1 MSDSP
6 ILLSNYQVREKLYES
21 SRTLV
26 YRANNQ
32 ATQENVVLKLLKT
45 PYPTAQD
52 LAEFRHEYEI
62 AQSLK
67 VPGIVQPSS
76 LLPYHNGLAMEM
88 PDFGGIS
95 LAELADLSTQAEES
109 SHELVNPRSLEL
121 NTFLKIAIQL
131 AGGLENLRQSQVI
144 HKDIKPQNIVV
155 HPQTLETKL
164 IDFSLASKLLRENTS
179 SLSPNLLEGTL
190 AYLSP
195 EQTGR
200 MNRKVDYRTDF
211 YSLGITFYELLTG
224 QLPFRADDPM
234 ELVHCHIAQ
243 RPVAPQVINPEIP
256 TVLNQMILKLMAKMP
271 EDRYQTGYGLQY
283 DLEQCR
289 QRLQQQGQISEFAI
303 GQEDLSEVFVIPE
316 KLYGREP
323 EIEIL
328 LSTFERVAQGTTE
341 LMLVS
346 GHSGVGKTA
355 VIREIHKPI
364 VRRRGYFIQG
374 KFDQLQQSMPFS
386 ALLQAF
392 RDLCQQLL
400 TESQESLKRWK
411 TRILEAVGNNGQV
424 IIDVIP
430 EVELLIGPQPA
441 VAELDPGPSLNRF
454 NLVFQQFFQVF
465 PGVDHPLVLFLD
477 DLQWIDSASLK
488 FLKSLL
494 EEAETSYLLLLGAY
508 RDNEVLDAHP
518 LMQTLKQIESTQI
531 TSTKLHLN
539 ALKVKDLNVWVAET
553 LACSTEK
560 TCTLTQY
567 LFQKTQGNPF
577 FSRQFLQTLRKEGL
591 IRFDKRLRSWEWDI
605 TEIQALAL
613 TDDVVEFMRRQLLK
627 LSPQTQNILKLAAC
641 IGNQFSLRT
650 LAIIA
655 QSSEEETTQILW
667 EALQAGLLE
676 EVKSIKLS
684 DHILSSQNQE
694 HRNHSPRNHSSGFA
708 EYQYDYKFLHDR
720 IQQAAYSLI
729 PAGQKRATHLE
740 IGRQLLDTLSEI
752 ELDEQIF
759 ELVNQ
764 LNRGASLMEA
774 EAEKVRLAELNKVA
788 AQKARASTAYDF
800 AAEYASMGLIL
811 LKTRGWQDHYALTLA
826 LSELAA
832 EAAYLHT
839 AISKMEELVTSILTH
854 AAHPLDRVRA
864 YEIQIQAYTSHHRLL
879 DALATAQQAL
889 LCFGIEFP
897 EVPESSDIQQAFQE
911 LAQQTA
917 MYSVAEFINLPVMED
932 PEQLAIM
939 GIAASMIPAAY
950 IAAPPLFPLVTVLGV
965 KTSLL
970 HGNSPLG
977 AFFYATYSIL
987 LTGILQDIESAK
999 AYSHLALQVM
1009 DQFDAKPV
1017 RPSVFYSL
1025 GAFVIHDTAHL
1036 QRAIAMLREGYQIA
1050 LDTGNLEFV
1059 GYCAKDICQYS
1070 YFVGQ
1075 DLATLETDI
1084 IGYVKILDKYQ
1095 IVTTASFSRLFLQVV
1110 LNLKGKNQNPTEL
1123 VGEVYNEFDRVPEM
1137 LSANNMAGLHFFTVH
1152 KLVLG
1157 VLFHDRQHLQSHAD
1171 EARAYLDGGPG
1182 YFTGPIFRFYE
1193 SLALL
1198 ALTPA
1203 GAGLSADWHQRI
1215 EENQADLK
1223 RRIQYNPTNYQHKYY
1238 LVAAEQYRIVG
1249 AHLDA
1254 IEAYDLAIAAATE
1267 HNFMQELALAQ
1278 ELAARFYLQW
1288 GKTTIAQT
1296 YMVNAYYAYE
1306 RWGATAKLADLEDQ
1320 YSQLLAPFLN
1330 SGLRIQ
1336 ALESFSLART
1346 QPTHSSHGGFKGL
1359 DWAAVMKACQALSE
1373 EIEIERLLATTMQVV
1388 IENAGAERGSLCI
1401 KQNQQM
1407 CLMAQYPP
1415 TSKRLPM
1422 SLDHVEIDTLI
1433 PLGLLLYSERTQET
1447 LVIQDGRRETKFA
1460 GDPYQERFAPLSQLC
1475 MPIVRQGELMG
1486 LLYLENNLTPGAF
1499 TPNHLEVLHLLTAQ
1513 AAISIDNAQ
1522 LYSSVENKVAQRTQ
1536 QLRTAQLEA
1545 EKANQAK
1552 SDFLASMSHELRTP
1566 LNAILGFSQLMA
1578 QDVSLPGH
1586 LEESLGIIN
1595 RSGEHLLDLINDVL
1609 ALSKIEAGKTTLQ
1622 LDTFNFYEF
1631 LQAIQGM
1638 LQLKAQAKGLEL
1650 KFERSVDVPEVI
1662 QADERKLR
1670 QILINLLG
1678 NAIKFTE
1685 QGWVSLRVSQRIP
1698 EPADLGKHPPN
1709 INTLL
1714 FEVEDTGA
1722 GIGADELD
1730 RVFEAFVQTKTGV
1743 RSQQGTGLG
1752 LPISQSFVQL
1762 MGGKLQVRS
1771 EEGVGTCFY
1780 FDLPILLTDAQV
1792 TAKKT
1797 NQRVLGLATGQPAY
1811 RILVVEDHE
1820 DNQRL
1825 LIDHL
1830 TPLGFVVTAVGDGP
1844 SAIQCC
1850 QDWHPHLIWM
1860 DLQLPGM
1867 DGLTTAQEIKRL
1879 ASEDD
1884 YPAPVI
1890 IALTANAF
1898 DDVRNKALASGCDG
1912 FMSKPYILT
1921 ELLDVMARSLD
1932 LEWIYEEST
1941 AVEATPLPSRA
1952 LAPEQLSSLPT
1963 TWKEQL
1969 NQAAL
1974 FLDEGRTVALISEIE
1989 PEHQEIA
1996 AGLYQ
2001 LVKDYQ
2007 FEQLIFLTSASS

>member
-1 MSDSP
+1 MSHSP
-6 ILLSNYQVREKLYES
+6 IILSNYQVQEKLYES

-32 ATQENVVLKLLKT
+32 ATQEKVVLKLLKA
-45 PYPTAQD
+45 PYPSAQD

-62 AQSLK
+62 AQDLD
-67 VPGIVQPSS
+67 VQGVVQPRA
-76 LLPYHNGLAMEM
+76 LLPYHNGLAIEM
-88 PDFGGIS
+88 PDFGAIS
-95 LAELADLSTQAEES
+95 LAELATLAQQADVPPNGEG
-109 SHELVNPRSLEL
+109 
-121 NTFLKIAIQL
+121 NTCPLPLDAFLDIAIQL
-131 AGGLENLRQSQVI
+131 AASLENLHHHQII

-164 IDFSLASKLLRENTS
+164 IDFSLASKLLQESTS
-179 SLSPNLLEGTL
+179 LLSPKLLEGTL

-224 QLPFRADDPM
+224 QLPFRANDPM

-243 RPVAPQVINPEIP
+243 RPIAPAVVNPEIP
-256 TVLNQMILKLMAKMP
+256 EVLNQIVLKLIAKMP
-271 EDRYQTGYGLQY
+271 EDRYQTGYGLKY

-289 QRLQQQGQISEFAI
+289 LHLRQQGNINTFAI
-303 GQEDLSEVFVIPE
+303 GEEDQSEVFVIPE
-316 KLYGREP
+316 KLYGRDSEV
-323 EIEIL
+323 EIL
-328 LSTFERVAQGTTE
+328 LNTFERVAQGTTE

-346 GHSGVGKTA
+346 GKSGVGKTA
-355 VIREIHKPI
+355 VISEIHKPI
-364 VRRRGYFIQG
+364 VRRRGYFVQG
-374 KFDQLQQSMPFS
+374 KFDHLKQSMPFS
-386 ALLQAF
+386 ALILAF
-392 RDLCQQLL
+392 RDLCQQILM
-400 TESQESLKRWK
+400 ESQESLKHWRTK
-411 TRILEAVGNNGQV
+411 ILEAVGNNGQV

-430 EVELLIGPQPA
+430 EVKLLIGSQPP
-441 VAELDPGPSLNRF
+441 VAELAPGPTLNRF

-477 DLQWIDSASLK
+477 DLQWIDAVSLK
-488 FLKSLL
+488 FLKNLL
-494 EEAETSYLLLLGAY
+494 EEAETGYLLLLGAY

-518 LMQTLKQIESTQI
+518 LLQTLRQIEATHI
-531 TSTKLHLN
+531 PINHLHLN
-539 ALKVKDLNVWVAET
+539 PLKVKDLNVWVADT
-553 LACSTEK
+553 LACSPEQ

-577 FSRQFLQTLRKEGL
+577 FSRQFLQTLKQEGL
-591 IRFDKRLRSWEWDI
+591 IRFDEGRRGWEWDI
-605 TEIQALAL
+605 TEIQALSL

-627 LSPQTQNILKLAAC
+627 LPPPTQNILKFAAC
-641 IGNQFSLRT
+641 IGNQFSLKT
-650 LAIIA
+650 LAMIA
-655 QSSEEETTQILW
+655 QCNEKETAQQLW

-676 EVKSIKLS
+676 KVKSVKLT
-684 DHILSSQNQE
+684 DNIAAKNGVEQPLSMT
-694 HRNHSPRNHSSGFA
+694 HRHSSGFA
-708 EYQYDYKFLHDR
+708 KYRCDYKFLHDR

-729 PAGQKRATHLE
+729 PDGQKRATHLA
-740 IGRQLLDTLSEI
+740 IGQQLLNTIPEI
-752 ELDEQIF
+752 ERDEQIF

-764 LNRGASLMEA
+764 LNRGATLIETEA
-774 EAEKVRLAELNKVA
+774 EQVHLADLNRVA
-788 AQKARASTAYDF
+788 AQKARASTAYDL
-800 AAEYASMGLIL
+800 AAEYASMGLML
-811 LKTRGWQDHYALTLA
+811 LRSRGWQQHYELMLS

-832 EAAYLHT
+832 EAAYLHS
-839 AISKMEELVTSILTH
+839 AIGKMEELVASILTH
-854 AAHPLDRVRA
+854 TTHPLDQVRA

-889 LCFGIEFP
+889 SCFGIDFP
-897 EVPESSDIQQAFQE
+897 EYPEPSDIQQAFQD
-911 LAQQTA
+911 LDQQTA
-917 MYSVAEFINLPVMED
+917 LYSVAEFVNLPEMVD

-950 IAAPPLFPLVTVLGV
+950 IAAPNLFPLVTVLGV

-1009 DQFDAKPV
+1009 EKFDAKPV
-1017 RPSVFYSL
+1017 RPAVLYSL
-1025 GAFVIHDTAHL
+1025 GAFVIHDTAPL
-1036 QRAIAMLREGYQIA
+1036 KYAIAMLREGYQIA

-1070 YFVGQ
+1070 YFNAQ
-1075 DLATLETDI
+1075 TLTTLETDI
-1084 IGYVKILDKYQ
+1084 RAYVKILEKYQ

-1110 LNLKGKNQNPTEL
+1110 LNLKGTDPNPTQL
-1123 VGEVYNEFDRVPEM
+1123 VGEAYNEIESVPEM
-1137 LSANNMAGLHFFTVH
+1137 LSANNMAGLHFYSVH

-1157 VLFHDRQHLQSHAD
+1157 VLFQDRQHLQSLAD
-1171 EARAYLDGGPG
+1171 DARAYLEGGPG

-1198 ALTPA
+1198 ALTPS
-1203 GAGLSADWHQRI
+1203 GAAIPADWLKRI
-1215 EENQADLK
+1215 RENQADLQ
-1223 RRIQYNPTNYQHKYY
+1223 RRIQYNPANYQHKYH
-1238 LVAAEQYRIVG
+1238 LVEAEQYRVVG
-1249 AHLDA
+1249 AHLEA
-1254 IEAYDLAIAAATE
+1254 IDAYDLAIAFATE
-1267 HNFMQELALAQ
+1267 HGFMQELALAQ
-1278 ELAARFYLQW
+1278 ELAARFYWQW

-1296 YMVNAYYAYE
+1296 YVVNAYYAYE
-1306 RWGATAKLADLEDQ
+1306 RWGATAKLVDLEAEF
-1320 YSQLLAPFLN
+1320 SQLLAPFLN

-1336 ALESFSLART
+1336 ALESFSLAHT

-1373 EIEIERLLATTMQVV
+1373 EIEFEQLLATTMQVV
-1388 IENAGAERGSLCI
+1388 IENAGAERGSLFI

-1407 CLMAQYPP
+1407 CLMAQSPQ
-1415 TSKRLPM
+1415 TSALLPM
-1422 SLDHVEIDTLI
+1422 SLDHVEIDTMI
-1433 PLGLLLYSERTQET
+1433 PLSLIHYSERTQET
-1447 LVIQDGRRETKFA
+1447 LVLRDGRQEAKFT
-1460 GDPYQERFAPLSQLC
+1460 GDPYQDKYTPLSQLC
-1475 MPIVRQGELMG
+1475 MPIVRQGELVG

-1499 TPNHLEVLHLLTAQ
+1499 TSHHLEVLHLLAAQ

-1536 QLRTAQLEA
+1536 QLHTAQLEA

-1578 QDVSLPGH
+1578 QDVSLPKH
-1586 LEESLGIIN
+1586 LEESLAIIN

-1622 LDTFNFYEF
+1622 LDTFNFHEF
-1631 LQAIQGM
+1631 LQAIYGM

-1650 KFERSVDVPEVI
+1650 KFERSPDVPEII
-1662 QADERKLR
+1662 QADEQKLR

-1685 QGWVSLRVSQRIP
+1685 TGWVALRVTRAAPSLAEGGQ
-1698 EPADLGKHPPN
+1698 DPPDSS
-1709 INTLL
+1709 ILL

-1722 GIGADELD
+1722 GIAPNELD
-1730 RVFEAFVQTKTGV
+1730 RVFEAFVQAPTEV

-1771 EEGVGTCFY
+1771 EEGIGTCFY
-1780 FDLPILLTDAQV
+1780 FDLPVLLAEAPAISQQST
-1792 TAKKT
+1792 
-1797 NQRVLGLATGQPAY
+1797 QRIMGLAEGQPTY
-1811 RILVVEDHE
+1811 RILVVEDQE

-1830 TPLGFVVTAVGDGP
+1830 SPLGFVVTAVGDGQ
-1844 SAIQCC
+1844 SAIQCW
-1850 QDWHPHLIWM
+1850 QSWHPHLIWM

-1867 DGLTTAQEIKRL
+1867 DGLTAAQEIKRL
-1879 ASEDD
+1879 AAAGKG
-1884 YPAPVI
+1884 PAPVI

-1898 DDVRNKALASGCDG
+1898 DDVRNQALANGCDG
-1912 FMSKPYILT
+1912 FVSKPYVLADLL
-1921 ELLDVMARSLD
+1921 ELMACSLD
-1932 LEWIYEEST
+1932 LHWIYEDAAPSE
-1941 AVEATPLPSRA
+1941 PILLPSRF
-1952 LAPEQLSSLPT
+1952 LNPEQLSDLPVA
-1963 TWKEQL
+1963 WREQL
-1969 NQAAL
+1969 KQAAM
-1974 FLDEGRTVALISEIE
+1974 FLDEGRAMALIAEIE
-1989 PEHQEIA
+1989 AEHQEIA
-1996 AGLYQ
+1996 ASLYQ

-2007 FEQLIFLTSASS
+2007 FEQLIHLTSST